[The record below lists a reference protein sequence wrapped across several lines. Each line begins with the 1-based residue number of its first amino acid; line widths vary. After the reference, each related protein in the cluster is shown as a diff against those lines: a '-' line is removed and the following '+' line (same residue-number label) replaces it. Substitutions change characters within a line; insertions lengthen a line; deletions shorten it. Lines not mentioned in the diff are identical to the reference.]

1 MSNIYEKNSVFFG
14 ENALKKLNEFVS
26 KKEYSSTIVLVDSNT
41 NRDCLS
47 YLKSRLKFDF
57 KTICIEAGEEFK
69 NIHTCL
75 EVWQTLS
82 DLGADRKT
90 LLISL
95 GGGVVTDTGGFVAS
109 CYKRGISFIHIPTTL
124 LGMVDA
130 SIGGKNG
137 VDMNHLKNQIGVIRP
152 PEMIIIDPVFLQT
165 LANNQIISGYAEII
179 KHGLIHAQ
187 NEDYFYDCLSLKEFD
202 SENVQSLIRESV
214 SIKLNI
220 VELDVN
226 EQGLRKALNYGHTL
240 GHAIESY
247 RMTLDKSHH
256 LLHGEAIAIGLILET
271 YISQVLFGFPKNKL
285 NELRS
290 FIKTIY
296 PMPHFKK
303 DEQDTIIGFMKHD
316 KKNLGGD
323 VNFVLLEDIGK
334 PRLDCRVENEL
345 IYDAFDFYHKNKST
359 VYLSDSK

>member
-1 MSNIYEKNSVFFG
+1 MSNIYEKNSVYFG
-14 ENALKKLNEFVS
+14 DDAYEKLNEWVLKREF
-26 KKEYSSTIVLVDSNT
+26 SSIVVLVDSNT
-41 NRDCLS
+41 KVHCLS
-47 YLKSRLKFDF
+47 YFENKLKFDF
-57 KTICIEAGEEFK
+57 KTVCIEAGEEFK

-109 CYKRGISFIHIPTTL
+109 CYKRGIPFIHIPTSL

-137 VDMNHLKNQIGVIRP
+137 VDMNNLKNQIGVIKP
-152 PEMIIIDPVFLQT
+152 PEMIIIDPVFLRT
-165 LANNQIISGYAEII
+165 LPDNQIISGFAEII
-179 KHGLIHAQ
+179 KHGLINA
-187 NEDYFYDCLSLKEFD
+187 ETADYFYDCLSLLKFD
-202 SENVQSLIRESV
+202 SESVQSLIRESIAV
-214 SIKLNI
+214 KLNI
-220 VELDVN
+220 VEIDVN
-226 EQGLRKALNYGHTL
+226 EKGLRKALNYGHTL

-247 RMTLDKSHH
+247 RMTLDKSQH

-271 YISQVLFGFPKNKL
+271 YISQKLFGFPKSKL
-285 NELRS
+285 VELKS
-290 FIKTIY
+290 FIKIHY

-303 DEQDTIIGFMKHD
+303 AEQDTIIDFMKHD
-316 KKNLGGD
+316 KKNLGGN

-345 IYDAFDFYHKNKST
+345 IYDAFDFYHHN
-359 VYLSDSK
+359 

>member
-14 ENALKKLNEFVS
+14 ENGFKKLNKFVL
-26 KKEYSSTIVLVDSNT
+26 KNEYSSTIVLVDSNT

-47 YLKSRLKFDF
+47 YLKSRLKFNF

-75 EVWQTLS
+75 KVWQTLS

-137 VDMNHLKNQIGVIRP
+137 VDMNNLKNQIGVIRP
-152 PEMIIIDPVFLQT
+152 PEMIIIDSVFLQT
-165 LANNQIISGYAEII
+165 LPDNQIKSGYAEII
-179 KHGLIHAQ
+179 KHGLIHAES
-187 NEDYFYDCLSLKEFD
+187 EDYFYDCIKLNNFD
-202 SENVQSLIRESV
+202 PENVKSLIKESV

-226 EQGLRKALNYGHTL
+226 EQGLRKSLNYGHTL
-240 GHAIESY
+240 GHAVESY
-247 RMTLDKSHH
+247 RMTLDKSQH

-271 YISQVLFGFPKNKL
+271 YISQKIFGFPKNKL
-285 NELRS
+285 IDLKN

-303 DEQDTIIGFMKHD
+303 TEQDTIIDFMKHD
-316 KKNLGGD
+316 KKNLGGNI
-323 VNFVLLEDIGK
+323 NFVLLEDIGK
-334 PRLDCRVENEL
+334 PVLDCKVENEL
-345 IYDAFDFYHKNKST
+345 IYDAFDFYHHS
-359 VYLSDSK
+359 